1 MRKIILIT
9 YIFSFVFLYRFFNN
23 EQLSLYYLI
32 FLMIGA
38 MYLEDHLKNLREKI
52 FINKSR
58 ILVLFLSVMTL
69 PLITNLD
76 SVFTLGLIIFLFLIL
91 FKIQTDTA
99 IQYAAYIFV
108 SIPLSF
114 VMKAIPTAELLTTC
128 LFWLLI
134 EITAIYIFNHL
145 INYGFSKSQLNL
157 Q

>member
-1 MRKIILIT
+1 M
-9 YIFSFVFLYRFFNN
+9 YIEGRLKKLKENIFV
-23 EQLSLYYLI
+23 
-32 FLMIGA
+32 
-38 MYLEDHLKNLREKI
+38 
-52 FINKSR
+52 NKSR
-58 ILVLFLSVMTL
+58 IVVFFLSVVTL
-69 PLITNLD
+69 SLITNLN

-99 IQYAAYIFV
+99 IQYAAYIFI
-108 SIPLSF
+108 SIPVAF
-114 VMKAIPTAELLTTC
+114 VMNAIPVAELLTTC